1 MGQNHNLNKEKEQ
14 HWCQTQ
20 QRDCICCPILPLPK
34 NTFIKFSPGVSNSDT
49 GTLQLGSIC
58 GRPCALRLE
67 ARMSFCLGVSFEG
80 AFCTVLWFALQFSS
94 TLNKCEEAS
103 LTFNK
108 RGFSFFPNQLS
119 PFSHSSQSSDAIPQS
134 GPWQWAAYRAGHKQ
148 NINGVWAGLSYA
160 TPHLS
165 FPKCELLEGNWPSP

>member
-1 MGQNHNLNKEKEQ
+1 M
-14 HWCQTQ
+14 
-20 QRDCICCPILPLPK
+20 
-34 NTFIKFSPGVSNSDT
+34 SDT
-49 GTLQLGSIC
+49 TARLHLLPHPSFTQEHIYQVFTRCVQYWHWDFTTGIC